1 MKETEEAFQL
11 IYYSVNPNNVPS
23 IHIKMKNYLLLFVL
37 TAQTAHEQAKF
48 SGNKSVLMA
57 KYSWLSR
64 VNVTYPAIV
73 YVYGQLSQPFHPII
87 SHTSIHCK
95 QQPLSS

>member
-37 TAQTAHEQAKF
+37 TAQTAH
-48 SGNKSVLMA
+48 
-57 KYSWLSR
+57 
-64 VNVTYPAIV
+64 
-73 YVYGQLSQPFHPII
+73 
-87 SHTSIHCK
+87 
-95 QQPLSS
+95 